1 MRVYLYHT
9 EGSPY
14 CLSVNA
20 FNSDWRTLRTSLK
33 CVSEGSALHV
43 WGTLGHTS
51 SRSENCAWG
60 VWDITDYEDESSNQ
74 RIFNSTFV
82 FPQYTEFEE
91 NNIFCWNTADF
102 NDLPRQ
108 FWAKHQRQP
117 KSNRLRNVAASAL
130 DVNCLSFFF
139 WGSIPCLRNILSFCQ
154 YQYVLLP
161 WILWQLPLWYPE
173 RETDNS
179 LWAFALSF
187 SSGGIKPW
195 TCIVQKL
202 PTVTKNMWIG

>member
-33 CVSEGSALHV
+33 CVLGESALHA

-74 RIFNSTFV
+74 RIFNSIFV
-82 FPQYTEFEE
+82 FPQYTEFEK

-130 DVNCLSFFF
+130 DVNCLSVFF
-139 WGSIPCLRNILSFCQ
+139 LRVNTLLEKHFVILSVSICP
-154 YQYVLLP
+154 VTL
-161 WILWQLPLWYPE
+161 
-173 RETDNS
+173 NS
-179 LWAFALSF
+179 LTTASVVSWERNR
-187 SSGGIKPW
+187 
-195 TCIVQKL
+195 Q
-202 PTVTKNMWIG
+202 

>member
-1 MRVYLYHT
+1 MRVYLCHI

-20 FNSDWRTLRTSLK
+20 FDSDWRTLRTSLK
-33 CVSEGSALHV
+33 CVLGESALHA

-74 RIFNSTFV
+74 RIFNSIFV

-130 DVNCLSFFF
+130 DVNCLSFFSEGQYLAWETF
-139 WGSIPCLRNILSFCQ
+139 CHFVSINMSCYLEFSDNCLCGILREKQTIVCGLLLSRFHQEGSNLEL
-154 YQYVLLP
+154 V
-161 WILWQLPLWYPE
+161 
-173 RETDNS
+173 
-179 LWAFALSF
+179 
-187 SSGGIKPW
+187 
-195 TCIVQKL
+195 
-202 PTVTKNMWIG
+202 